1 MVDSLLAPSIYLPI
15 PNQSSIKV
23 LRVGIIKVL
32 LVFIHHTITQVHRTD
47 WI

>member
-1 MVDSLLAPSIYLPI
+1 MVDSLLATGIYLPI
-15 PNQSSIKV
+15 PNQSSTKV

-32 LVFIHHTITQVHRTD
+32 LVFIHHTITQVHSTD